1 MTNINV
7 RKAET
12 LKSIDELNLSKAT
25 TNCLKRR
32 DLVDPEAA
40 VKAGREF
47 SIDFMA
53 HPDLAKDAPKWQ
65 QELVSKLDKAGFIRH
80 DLDLRTYRFWRFYK
94 AIFDVKIKEIV
105 EMYEDMPPITDLKVM
120 KVMDVLDTLTEK
132 EQWILKMHFGLGGEG
147 PKDLETVGMAYYVTR
162 ERVRQIEAKA
172 LRKLRHPSRLRSLPE
187 LYGFVPPEKIPTG
200 ICLKTT
206 DGRKVVDPDT
216 TIDNLC
222 LSARTYTCLRRSKI
236 STVRD
241 MVNLPAED
249 WFKVRNLGRKG
260 LEEVIEK
267 MHEAGYPEFRV
278 V

>member
-12 LKSIDELNLSKAT
+12 LKSLDELNLSKVT
-25 TNCLKRR
+25 TKCLKRR
-32 DLVDPEAA
+32 NLADPEAA

-53 HPDLAKDAPKWQ
+53 NPELTEDAPKWQ
-65 QELVSKLDKAGFIRH
+65 QELVSKLDEAGFIRH
-80 DLDLRTYRFWRFYK
+80 DLDLRTYRFWRFYR
-94 AIFDVKIKEIV
+94 AILNVKIKEII
-105 EMYEDMPPITDLKVM
+105 EMYEEMSPITNPKVAR
-120 KVMDVLDTLTEK
+120 VMCVLDTLTER
-132 EQWILKMHFGLGGEG
+132 ERQVIKMRFGLDGES
-147 PKDLETVGMAYYVTR
+147 PKDLETVGMTYYVTR

-200 ICLKTT
+200 ICLMAT

-222 LSARTYTCLRRSKI
+222 LSVRTYNCLRRSKI
-236 STVRD
+236 TTVRD
-241 MVNLPAED
+241 MINLPADD
-249 WFKVRNLGRKG
+249 WFKVRNLDRKG

-267 MHEAGYPEFRV
+267 LHEAGYPEFRV